1 MTLTEARK
9 IIGGQLG
16 LAGYDGTAA
25 ATGSLS
31 DADKLAVY
39 NATAAYVLANQS
51 AFTLAQVSLASSY
64 LARGGNGGVETYG
77 VGDAAGDFIDEMA
90 NQAEEINPLSER
102 NRGSLSWY
110 LMLLGFVAVA
120 LYFAGRSGLAKQVM
134 EARK

>member
-1 MTLTEARK
+1 MADTYQLARETRK
-9 IIGGQLG
+9 SLVLSSLG
-16 LAGYDGTAA
+16 FSEPLTAA
-25 ATGSLS
+25 QRVEFFRASAAYTLAHPTLFTELDLQIARQHAAADFSLDPDTYSLS
-31 DADKLAVY
+31 
-39 NATAAYVLANQS
+39 
-51 AFTLAQVSLASSY
+51 
-64 LARGGNGGVETYG
+64 
-77 VGDAAGDFIDEMA
+77 DAAGDFADEMA

>member
-1 MTLTEARK
+1 MTITEVRK
-9 IIGGQLG
+9 IVGAQLG
-16 LAGYDGTAA
+16 LSGYDGSAA

-31 DADKLAVY
+31 DADKLAIY
-39 NATAAYVLANQS
+39 NGTAAYVLAHQ
-51 AFTLAQVSLASSY
+51 ADFTLSQVSLATSY
-64 LARGGNGGVETYG
+64 LTRGGNGGVETYG
-77 VGDAAGDFIDEMA
+77 VTDAASDFVLEMA